1 MVMEEE
7 RTSIAEDSGE
17 AQATIL
23 SSISATNLALER

>member
-17 AQATIL
+17 AQATNL
-23 SSISATNLALER
+23 SGISVASL